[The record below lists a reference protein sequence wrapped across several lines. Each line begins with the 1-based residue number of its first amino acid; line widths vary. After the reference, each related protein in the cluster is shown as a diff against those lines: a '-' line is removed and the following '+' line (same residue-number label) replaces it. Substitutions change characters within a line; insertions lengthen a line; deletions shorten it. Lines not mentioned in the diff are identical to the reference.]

1 MVSFNQFN
9 CPQTMCPT
17 ISITTSSS
25 NSSSIGSLWFDK
37 KRKKH
42 PWTDCLSF
50 IIMMMMMM
58 TNMSQCQQLQQQQQ
72 AMLSMSSLIDAS
84 STKMIII
91 NDRFKRQSSSLS
103 DSHHHHHSSTIK
115 LQRFLIEP
123 ENLTV
128 NIGESIILPCRV
140 SNKAGTVQC
149 KFFLFSPFHHQSN
162 WISKTI

>member
-1 MVSFNQFN
+1 
-9 CPQTMCPT
+9 
-17 ISITTSSS
+17 
-25 NSSSIGSLWFDK
+25 
-37 KRKKH
+37 
-42 PWTDCLSF
+42 
-50 IIMMMMMM
+50 
-58 TNMSQCQQLQQQQQ
+58 MSQCQQLQQQQ

-103 DSHHHHHSSTIK
+103 DSHHHHHHSSTIK

-140 SNKAGTVQC
+140 SNKAGTVQWTRDG
-149 KFFLFSPFHHQSN
+149 FGLGADPRLEGFPTYSMMHNDATESMIPLD
-162 WISKTI
+162 